1 MAPPHMW
8 GRLLACMATVAS
20 ESPPRAWGRQLFQNC
35 RKPPETSPV
44 PRPAQSPP
52 VDFPPPLPPD
62 ASPCPPSFFC
72 CRPAGS
78 PLLFSRCGRLPAGS
92 HLPPLAPDAA
102 MARARRRSRT
112 PAGRTERQ
120 SRREHHPGHRPGKV
134 RADAPRDTRRAGY
147 SQPKRHLPRSRKR
160 GVRGCRGCRGGNP
173 LTPCP
178 TPGRRPAAR
187 SGQPPQDKEEKRK
200 GFSV

>member
-1 MAPPHMW
+1 MRGENGPFSEKLGIMW
-8 GRLLACMATVAS
+8 ET
-20 ESPPRAWGRQLFQNC
+20 PPRTWGIQRDFITFLSAPTIFTLVSNTVQAAENVAGIH
-35 RKPPETSPV
+35 SGS
-44 PRPAQSPP
+44 PAQGQNTLPP
-52 VDFPPPLPPD
+52 GRVTPPPL
-62 ASPCPPSFFC
+62 A
-72 CRPAGS
+72 A
-78 PLLFSRCGRLPAGS
+78 
-92 HLPPLAPDAA
+92 DAA
-102 MARARRRSRT
+102 MSRARRRSRT
-112 PAGRTERQ
+112 PEGRTERQ

-160 GVRGCRGCRGGNP
+160 GVRGCRGCRGGTP

-178 TPGRRPAAR
+178 APGRRPAAR